1 MIPSSEFAG
10 RRDRA
15 RQAVREAGL
24 AGLLVCSRGGGTTD
38 RYADVKY
45 LTNFYTRFPYIPDV
59 PGEWTGRAHAF
70 VILPA
75 DGEPVLVADD
85 RPERDSDLAIGNV
98 TVTGDVT
105 GSVIAAMLKA
115 GLAGGRVGVA
125 GSDTLPWSLHNA
137 LAAALPE
144 VTWIPADDILG
155 RLRMVKSPGEVAM
168 LRRASHIGSRA
179 TEAMLD
185 RAVPGATHGE
195 VVAAGMEVL
204 VTAGGILYNSF
215 MSSGKGGN
223 NPVTVASSFP
233 TWGSDDVLEDG
244 DWFHVG
250 ISGAVD
256 GYYFDHARSKPVG
269 HATAE
274 QIRVFEAPLLAVREA
289 MAGIR
294 PGVTAADIA
303 RTGREKL
310 ESLGFELEGSF
321 KGFGHGIGLGWDSPW
336 LVESDHTPI
345 EENMVLCVERSVRHM
360 GYVGDFEE
368 TVVVT
373 KDGCELLTDARVR
386 WW

>member
-10 RRDRA
+10 RRDRT
-15 RQAVREAGL
+15 RQAVREASL

-70 VILPA
+70 VVLPA

-85 RPERDSDLAIGNV
+85 RPERDSDLAIGEIS
-98 TVTGDVT
+98 VTGDVT
-105 GSVIAAMLKA
+105 GSVIAAMRKA
-115 GLAGGRVGVA
+115 GLAEGRVGVA

-137 LAAALPE
+137 LAEALPE
-144 VTWIPADDILG
+144 VTWVPADDILG
-155 RLRMVKSPGEVAM
+155 RLRMVKSRGEIAM
-168 LRRASHIGSRA
+168 LRRASQIGSRA
-179 TEAMLD
+179 TEAMLE

-274 QIRVFEAPLLAVREA
+274 QVRVFEAPLLAVREA
-289 MAGIR
+289 MAVIR

-303 RTGREKL
+303 RAGREKL